1 MPTPELCLLE
11 RASVETKKIETQWSG
26 IKIMA
31 KLMAVLL
38 KTAKSSLV
46 IYVSKWVNATYL
58 KVQQRWGLEEKAT
71 KLQNLIKSK

>member
-26 IKIMA
+26 TKIMA

-38 KTAKSSLV
+38 KTAKSSIV
-46 IYVSKWVNATYL
+46 IYVSKWVNANVF
-58 KVQQRWGLEEKAT
+58 KRWGLEEKAT
-71 KLQNLIKSK
+71 KLQYLIRSK

>member
-26 IKIMA
+26 TKIMA

-38 KTAKSSLV
+38 KTAKSSIV
-46 IYVSKWVNATYL
+46 IYVSK
-58 KVQQRWGLEEKAT
+58 
-71 KLQNLIKSK
+71 